1 MNDLGGLLDGLP
13 TWVQAV
19 ALVVVTGIAV
29 LVGKRR
35 SASRRRRGDA
45 SAPGGVRSQ
54 RTPLG
59 WAEHRESPGR
69 LGPGATRDLA
79 AADIRALK
87 PSYSPRIDGD
97 PDPGEVVWTWVPYVE
112 NDGRGK
118 DRPVLIIARLEGGAF
133 AACYLS
139 TKQHR
144 GFVSVGTGG
153 WDSQGRESF
162 LAPDR
167 VLRVSEDGMRREGQV
182 LDRDRFARAVEAVS
196 RLHGIRP

>member
-13 TWVQAV
+13 TWVQVV

-35 SASRRRRGDA
+35 SASRRQRGDA

-59 WAEHRESPGR
+59 WTDHRESPGR
-69 LGPGATRDLA
+69 LGPGATGDLG

-182 LDRDRFARAVEAVS
+182 LDRDRFARAVETVS
-196 RLHGIRP
+196 RLHGIRH